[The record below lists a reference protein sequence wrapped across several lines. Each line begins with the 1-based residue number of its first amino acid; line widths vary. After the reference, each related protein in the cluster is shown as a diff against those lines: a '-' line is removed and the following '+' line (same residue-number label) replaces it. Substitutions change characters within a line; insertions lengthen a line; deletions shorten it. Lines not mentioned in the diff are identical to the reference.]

1 MHTGGASCSWFDTIA
16 RTSKK
21 RNIMPRTVN
30 ACFTQLNTNIVN
42 LDSKVRN
49 IALSSRD
56 NLITSLHTL
65 SDKGLIPPS
74 YPERDMYIGSF
85 ARKTKI
91 RPLDDIDL
99 MICFNGQGGHY
110 EIVQIN
116 QTYKIIIPDRTTILS
131 ELRNEDNSLNSRSLL
146 CLIRDNLSELHD
158 FRMADIHYNKEA
170 CTLQLKSYTWN
181 FDIVPCFYTTT
192 DFYLIPDGYG
202 NWKNTDPRIDNDRT
216 TTINQQ
222 KNGQMLQWVRTL
234 KYWKARNNN
243 PWRKVSSY
251 LFEQL
256 LLNIASTI
264 EFNQSFSRLI
274 SAALSQ
280 LSSFILSP
288 VYDPKNIQ
296 GDLNT
301 LTSEERKALSQYS
314 KYYES
319 IANSAITYE
328 YIYDDPKSAVAMWK
342 IIFGDDFPNFD

>member
-1 MHTGGASCSWFDTIA
+1 
-16 RTSKK
+16 
-21 RNIMPRTVN
+21 MPRTVN

-116 QTYKIIIPDRTTILS
+116 QIYKIIIPDRTTILS

-181 FDIVPCFYTTT
+181 FDIVPCFYTRQGLLLSICK
-192 DFYLIPDGYG
+192 LISWTASLIG
-202 NWKNTDPRIDNDRT
+202 NKH
-216 TTINQQ
+216 
-222 KNGQMLQWVRTL
+222 NGRTL
-234 KYWKARNNN
+234 VGMMMSSVYMLTHARRLCQRQTL
-243 PWRKVSSY
+243 WR
-251 LFEQL
+251 
-256 LLNIASTI
+256 
-264 EFNQSFSRLI
+264 
-274 SAALSQ
+274 SQ
-280 LSSFILSP
+280 IPLW
-288 VYDPKNIQ
+288 
-296 GDLNT
+296 
-301 LTSEERKALSQYS
+301 
-314 KYYES
+314 
-319 IANSAITYE
+319 
-328 YIYDDPKSAVAMWK
+328 M
-342 IIFGDDFPNFD
+342 

>member
-1 MHTGGASCSWFDTIA
+1 MVRYHHALQ
-16 RTSKK
+16 K

-49 IALSSRD
+49 VALASRD

-74 YPERDMYIGSF
+74 YSDRDMYMGSF

-91 RPLDDIDL
+91 QPLDDIDL
-99 MICFNGQGGHY
+99 MVCFKGQGGHY
-110 EIVQIN
+110 EIVKVN
-116 QTYKIIIPDRTTILS
+116 ETYKIIIPDGATILS
-131 ELRNEDNSLNSRSLL
+131 DLRNDDNSLNSRSLL
-146 CLIRDNLSELHD
+146 SLIRDNLSELHD

-202 NWKNTDPRIDNDRT
+202 NWKNTDPRIDNNRT
-216 TTINQQ
+216 TTVNQQ
-222 KNGQMLQWVRTL
+222 NNGQVLQWVRTL

-280 LSSFILSP
+280 LSTYILGP

-301 LTSEERKALSQYS
+301 LTDEERKALNQYAN
-314 KYYES
+314 YYAS
-319 IANSAITYE
+319 ITNSAVTYE
-328 YIYDDPKSAVAMWK
+328 YSYDDHKAAIALWQM
-342 IIFGDDFPNFD
+342 IFGDDFPNYD